1 MTKSLDSTGLGFCP
15 RKRLDLSGHN
25 IQHPMEASMNTL
37 RRFVSGLL
45 TISYLMLVSADVL
58 FGQAQPQ
65 TKAQTQPQT
74 KTQTQPQIKATTHP
88 QVKAETYPQ
97 IKAETH
103 PQIKAATQ
111 PQIKLN
117 TQQPTQQTQKAIPK
131 KTEKI
136 DKRITSNKSSSGQC
150 QAITKNGT
158 RCPRR
163 ALPGLK
169 YCREHRGR

>member
-1 MTKSLDSTGLGFCP
+1 
-15 RKRLDLSGHN
+15 
-25 IQHPMEASMNTL
+25 MNTL

-45 TISYLMLVSADVL
+45 TISYLMLISAAVL

-74 KTQTQPQIKATTHP
+74 KTQTQPQTKATTHP
-88 QVKAETYPQ
+88 QLKAETHPQ

-103 PQIKAATQ
+103 PQIKAETHPQIKAETQPQIKAETQ

-117 TQQPTQQTQKAIPK
+117 TQQPTQQMQKAIPK

-136 DKRITSNKSSSGQC
+136 DKRITTNKSSSGQC

-169 YCREHRGR
+169 YCREHSGK